1 VFISNNNL
9 GTHGM
14 KMDAGSGD
22 HAMPDQENAEPQ
34 PGTLVVIDTA
44 TNTIEKVIEL
54 EFYPSGVGAGFPH

>member
-1 VFISNNNL
+1 
-9 GTHGM
+9 M